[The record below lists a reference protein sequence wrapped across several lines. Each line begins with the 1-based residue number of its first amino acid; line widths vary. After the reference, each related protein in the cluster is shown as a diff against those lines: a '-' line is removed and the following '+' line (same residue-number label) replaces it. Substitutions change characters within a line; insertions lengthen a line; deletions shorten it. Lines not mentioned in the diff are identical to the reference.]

1 MVVHAA
7 DVRSVS
13 APPVSSKAAGSGQFA
28 IRIVESASRDRSDRR
43 RVGQAHR
50 ARRRGTSESIV
61 KLLPIRAGNR
71 LPFRVK
77 GILREQLNARHWACS
92 GRARPRRL
100 CARSR
105 QVAEQRLARNR
116 PFRPARQG
124 CMRGTSLPVQRG
136 CSQEESARLSYAP
149 SCWVTSLSGPID
161 CTSRMLLTAAR
172 PVEERKKFIADWH
185 LGRVAGSNRAHGISS
200 KPAHWWVQRSLAVW
214 PHVRR
219 CRAAR
224 VPAEMER
231 LLG

>member
-1 MVVHAA
+1 M
-7 DVRSVS
+7 
-13 APPVSSKAAGSGQFA
+13 
-28 IRIVESASRDRSDRR
+28 
-43 RVGQAHR
+43 
-50 ARRRGTSESIV
+50 

-124 CMRGTSLPVQRG
+124 CTRGTSLPVQRG